1 MDILEDIP
9 PERRYYTPD
18 IPNNIIIVAYNIMGD
33 IQYYYYILVC
43 SNIHYKQGAKF
54 KSKFNRRI

>member
-18 IPNNIIIVAYNIMGD
+18 IPNNIIIVAYNIMRD
-33 IQYYYYILVC
+33 IQYYYYIL
-43 SNIHYKQGAKF
+43 
-54 KSKFNRRI
+54 

>member
-1 MDILEDIP
+1 MDVLEEIL

-18 IPNNIIIVAYNIMGD
+18 IKNNIIIVAYNIMVD
-33 IQYYYYILVC
+33 IQYYYYILFC